1 MLKNRFS
8 INTKN
13 TSWVRFNKYLCKYW
27 KTQAV
32 VILLGLIIAAL
43 GLVNPY
49 LTKLI
54 IDKAY
59 GNKDLKLFLILA
71 IIGGSV
77 FIFNGILNAVSSYLS
92 RRISSRVHFDLTKD
106 LFKHLQSLPLSF
118 FSGKSTGE
126 HIFKVSS
133 DVDMVSSFVCNT
145 LPQIIILIPRLL
157 FIFFI
162 VFYLNWRLALFALLL
177 IPVSYTHLYFFVKWL
192 REITRKM
199 IEKSQDIFSSLYEL
213 FRNINLIKAFGKE
226 DFEAKRFEENLLK
239 KMDFD
244 LKNEKLAN
252 ISSFFSSLSD
262 KAISGA
268 IALYGGY
275 QIIKGTF
282 SLGSYTAVMIYLMQF
297 IGLIKSIGGF
307 YETIIL
313 SSISRQRISEILDT
327 KPQIQDKQEAI
338 DYRILEGRLDFR
350 DASFSYKKNE
360 FILQGLNFSIG
371 PAAKIALVGQSGCG
385 KTTLLSLLLRLYEP
399 LEGSVLIDSLDIK
412 DIKIKSLKEQ
422 IGIALQSSLFWNDT
436 IKNNILYAKETAS
449 LDEVI
454 AAAHTAEVSRF
465 ISRFP
470 RGYDTVVGEGACNI
484 SEGQKQRIAI
494 ARAVVRRPKILILD
508 EAMSSLDSET
518 EDKIIDNIKRE
529 FRDSTVIIVSHRLST
544 VQKMDL
550 VYFLEHPSNV
560 VIGTHEEI
568 LKINKKY
575 RDLFASQIEV
585 HPDILSQR
593 MEKFV

>member
-1 MLKNRFS
+1 MKFKNA
-8 INTKN
+8 NWT
-13 TSWVRFNKYLCKYW
+13 RFNKYLYKYW
-27 KTQAV
+27 KMQAA
-32 VILLGLIIAAL
+32 VILLGLITML
-43 GLVNPY
+43 LSLVNPY

-77 FIFNGILNAVSSYLS
+77 FIFKGILNAVSSYLA
-92 RRISSRVHFDLTKD
+92 RRISSSVHFDITKD

-118 FSGKSTGE
+118 FSDKSTGE

-133 DVDMVSSFVCNT
+133 DVGTVSGFVCNT
-145 LPQIIILIPRLL
+145 LPQIIILFPRLL

-213 FRNINLIKAFGKE
+213 FSNINLIKAFGKE
-226 DFEAKRFEENLLK
+226 DYETKRFEENLLK
-239 KMDFD
+239 RIDFD
-244 LKNEKLAN
+244 LKNAKLAN
-252 ISSFFSSLSD
+252 ISSFFSAVSD
-262 KAISGA
+262 KAISGV

-307 YETIIL
+307 YEAIML
-313 SSISRQRISEILDT
+313 SSISRQRITEILDT

-338 DYRILEGRLDFR
+338 DYRILEGRVEFR
-350 DASFSYKKNE
+350 DVSFSYKKNE

-371 PAAKIALVGQSGCG
+371 PGAKIALVGQSGCG

-399 LEGSVLIDSLDIK
+399 LAGRILIDSLDIK
-412 DIKIKSLKEQ
+412 EIKIKSLKEQ

-449 LDEVI
+449 MDEVI
-454 AAAHTAEVSRF
+454 EAANTSEVSRF
-465 ISRFP
+465 ISRLP
-470 RGYDTVVGEGACNI
+470 KGYDSKIGEDACNI

-494 ARAVVRRPKILILD
+494 ARAVIRRPKILILD

-518 EDKIIDNIKRE
+518 EDKLIDNLKRE

-550 VYFLEHPSNV
+550 VYFLEVPSNML
-560 VIGTHEEI
+560 IGTHEEI

-575 RDLFASQIEV
+575 RELFASQIETQ
-585 HPDILSQR
+585 PDTGQR
-593 MEKFV
+593 MEEFADEDLRIS

>member
-1 MLKNRFS
+1 MKL
-8 INTKN
+8 T
-13 TSWVRFNKYLCKYW
+13 RFNKYLYKYW
-27 KTQAV
+27 KLQAA
-32 VILLGLIIAAL
+32 VILLGLITML
-43 GLVNPY
+43 LSLVNPF

-71 IIGGSV
+71 IISGSV
-77 FIFNGILNAVSSYLS
+77 FIFNGILNAVSSYLA
-92 RRISSRVHFDLTKD
+92 RRIRSSVHFDLTKD

-118 FSGKSTGE
+118 FNDKSTGE

-133 DVDMVSSFVCNT
+133 DVDTVSNFVCNT
-145 LPQIIILIPRLL
+145 LPQIIILFPRLL

-177 IPVSYTHLYFFVKWL
+177 IPVSYIHLYFFVKWL
-192 REITRKM
+192 KEITRKM
-199 IEKSQDIFSSLYEL
+199 IEKSQDFFSSLYEL
-213 FRNINLIKAFGKE
+213 FSNINLIKAFGKE
-226 DFEAKRFEENLLK
+226 DYETKRFEENLLK
-239 KMDFD
+239 RIDFD
-244 LKNEKLAN
+244 LKNAKLEN
-252 ISSFFSSLSD
+252 ISSFFSSVSD
-262 KAISGA
+262 KVISGV

-282 SLGSYTAVMIYLMQF
+282 TLGSYTALMIYLIQF

-307 YETIIL
+307 YEAIML
-313 SSISRQRISEILDT
+313 SSISRQRITEILDT
-327 KPQIQDKQEAI
+327 KPQIQDRQEAI
-338 DYRILEGRLDFR
+338 DYRILEGRIEFR
-350 DASFSYKKNE
+350 DISFSYKKDE
-360 FILQGLNFSIG
+360 FILQRINFSIE
-371 PAAKIALVGQSGCG
+371 PASKIALVGPSGCG
-385 KTTLLSLLLRLYEP
+385 KTTLLSLILRLYEP
-399 LEGSVLIDSLDIK
+399 LEGRILIDSLDIK

-449 LDEVI
+449 MDEVI
-454 AAAHTAEVSRF
+454 EAANTSEVRRF
-465 ISRFP
+465 ISRLP
-470 RGYDTVVGEGACNI
+470 RGYDTEIGEDACNI

-494 ARAVVRRPKILILD
+494 ARAVIRRPKILILD

-550 VYFLEHPSNV
+550 VYFLENPSNMI
-560 VIGTHEEI
+560 IGTYEEI

-575 RDLFASQIEV
+575 RELFASQIEIQ
-585 HPDILSQR
+585 PDISQR
-593 MEKFV
+593 IEEFVDKDLRIS